1 MLTADLKLVDE
12 SEEFTAGQTILVRLC
27 DGTDWKK
34 KVFVRYA
41 TGTMCPYICENG
53 KDGIIHWRYAKSI

>member
-1 MLTADLKLVDE
+1 MCNTDLKQVDK